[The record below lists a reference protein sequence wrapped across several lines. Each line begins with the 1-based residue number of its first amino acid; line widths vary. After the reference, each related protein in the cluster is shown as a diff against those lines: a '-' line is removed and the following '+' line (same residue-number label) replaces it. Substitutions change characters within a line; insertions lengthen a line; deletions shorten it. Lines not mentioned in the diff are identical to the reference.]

1 LVLGSGNGKFLG
13 VAISPAWDTLAV
25 MFDADAIA
33 LMTDRIRQA
42 CNPRRIVL
50 FGSHARGQAGPDS
63 DVDLLVVLD
72 HITDRRREAVA
83 LRRLL
88 ADIPVAKDVVLT
100 TPEEIA
106 RRGELVGTLLRPALR
121 EGIILPERG

>member
-1 LVLGSGNGKFLG
+1 ML
-13 VAISPAWDTLAV
+13 TV
-25 MFDADAIA
+25 MFDADTIA
-33 LMTDRIRQA
+33 LMTERIRHA

-50 FGSHARGQAGPDS
+50 FGSHARGQAGPGS

-100 TPEEIA
+100 TPDEIT
-106 RRGELVGTLLRPALR
+106 RRGGLIGTLLRPALR
-121 EGIILPERG
+121 DGIVLHERG